1 MPTAVPNPADPATCV
16 DTANNLPTPTT
27 IFPFGPKAAVLGIN
41 GSSPTPTITLWS
53 DPIQT
58 NPLYDTAGNPP
69 IETWEFWNHTVDAHP
84 IHVHEVKF
92 KVLNREAFDPATGLS
107 GAVRPPEATEAGW
120 KDTVIALPGDVT
132 RIAATFD
139 LPGLYVWHCHI
150 VEHEDNE
157 MMVPYC
163 TGNMD
168 PAKGPIAN
176 GCQALLPAQLYL
188 SLEAGG
194 TLTGLGPNGTNL
206 VFADEDIL
214 SWNGAN
220 YAMVFDGS
228 AAGLSAT
235 ADVSAF
241 DIDHANNRI
250 LMAFNSTQYLRG
262 IGWITGSDIVAYDLV
277 KKTFSLVFDG
287 SDVGLVT
294 ATELLDAIEFLPDGR
309 LIVSTNGSTSVP
321 SGGPVALAA
330 VDQDLLVFTPATLG
344 SATTGTWAVYF
355 DGSDVG
361 LATVGEGVNGASVAK
376 NGDIYLSTVGSFAV
390 TALSGQ
396 NEDVFVCKTPTTGPD
411 TACTGGFSLF
421 FDGTTKGLGTNIV
434 DAIDLP

>member
-1 MPTAVPNPADPATCV
+1 
-16 DTANNLPTPTT
+16 
-27 IFPFGPKAAVLGIN
+27 
-41 GSSPTPTITLWS
+41 
-53 DPIQT
+53 
-58 NPLYDTAGNPP
+58 
-69 IETWEFWNHTVDAHP
+69 
-84 IHVHEVKF
+84 
-92 KVLNREAFDPATGLS
+92 
-107 GAVRPPEATEAGW
+107 
-120 KDTVIALPGDVT
+120 
-132 RIAATFD
+132 
-139 LPGLYVWHCHI
+139 VWHCHI

-168 PAKGPIAN
+168 PAQGQIAN

-206 VFADEDIL
+206 VYADEDIL

-228 AAGLSAT
+228 AAGLSPT
-235 ADVSAF
+235 ADISAF

-262 IGWITGSDIVAYDLV
+262 IGYITGSDIVAYDLV

-321 SGGPVALAA
+321 SGGPVPLAA
-330 VDQDLLVFTPATLG
+330 VDQDLLVFTPASLG
-344 SATTGTWAVYF
+344 SVTAGTWAVYF

-396 NEDVFVCKTPTTGPD
+396 NEDVFVCKTPATGPT
-411 TACTGGFSLF
+411 TACNGGFSLF
-421 FDGTTKGLGTNIV
+421 FDGTTKGLSTNIV